1 MSKREEEG
9 REAVEISN
17 GRDGGEMKTKKIS
30 KGRKI
35 ESRRREYKNYSI
47 RRKKRESRKNKD
59 RKRKVLMITKRR
71 KV

>member
-30 KGRKI
+30 KGRKR

>member
-30 KGRKI
+30 KGRK
-35 ESRRREYKNYSI
+35 
-47 RRKKRESRKNKD
+47 RESRKNKD
-59 RKRKVLMITKRR
+59 RKRKVLMITKRT

>member
-30 KGRKI
+30 KGRKR

-47 RRKKRESRKNKD
+47 RQRREKAGKTRIEKGKY
-59 RKRKVLMITKRR
+59 
-71 KV
+71 